1 MRFIDLVK
9 TRYSVRNYLNKPVER
24 EKLEQILEAARLA
37 PSAVNYQ
44 PWVFYVLRSGSE
56 KYEKIGASYH
66 REWFKQAPVYIV
78 ACADKNQSWKRKAD
92 GKDHA
97 DIDVSIAIDHMTLQ
111 IVELGLG
118 TCWVCNFDTDKCRE
132 AVDMPD
138 NLEPVALLPIG
149 YPADN
154 DAFEVKEK
162 LRKPLT
168 DIAIWD

>member
-9 TRYSVRNYLNKPVER
+9 TRYSVRNFLDKPVER

-37 PSAVNYQ
+37 PSAVNFQ
-44 PWVFYVLRSGSE
+44 PWVFYVVRSGK
-56 KYEKIGASYH
+56 KYNDVAASYH

-78 ACADKNQSWKRKAD
+78 ACADKKQSWKRKSD

-97 DIDVSIAIDHMTLQ
+97 DIDAAIAIDHMSLQ

-118 TCWVCNFDTDKCRE
+118 TCWVCNFEPDKCRK
-132 AVDMPD
+132 ALQIPAH
-138 NLEPVALLPIG
+138 LEPIALLPIG

-154 DAFEVKEK
+154 DAFEIKEK

-168 DIAIWD
+168 DIVIWD